1 MKVNSKHNAPTQL
14 EPCVVHV
21 DINSYFATL
30 LQQENP
36 FLRNKP
42 VGVIKSDGRTILIA
56 VSKEAKARGVPSPC
70 SVREARQIC
79 PEIQFVPAQ
88 FDFTWAMTVRL
99 RDLFESLVPNVEI
112 FSLDEAFLHLTD
124 CRRLYPD
131 PWKFA
136 EMVQRRIKEELGE
149 WVTCNVGIGPNR
161 FVAKIASGISPKGS
175 IRQVTYENM
184 AELLTETTFAD
195 TCGIG
200 YRLGARLESMGV
212 TNPYQINLLSDEVLQ
227 TEFGPYFWKELRKM
241 GQGEEP
247 ALLKR
252 IDHLPHM
259 KSVGRSITGFEL
271 TRDEESIK
279 KVLFNLVEETC
290 YKARKMKLM
299 GRYVAIY
306 LRGGRG
312 EEKRSWGQHVTL
324 QHYINRSPEMFEL
337 VYHRMY
343 KSWERD
349 FPIIKFGVCLA
360 MLKPEN
366 EVNPQIWPEWER
378 RRRLTEAADKV
389 VQKYG
394 LFSVRPGTLARG
406 KLIRPEV
413 TGFLGDKKFLF
424 G

>member
-1 MKVNSKHNAPTQL
+1 MRANPAQTLP
-14 EPCVVHV
+14 EPCIVHV

-36 FLRNKP
+36 FLRSKP

-70 SVREARQIC
+70 SVREAKQIC
-79 PEIQFVPAQ
+79 PEILFVPAQ

-99 RDLFESLVPNVEI
+99 RELFESLVPNVEI

-136 EMVQRRIKEELGE
+136 ELVQQRIKEELGE

-175 IRQVTYENM
+175 IREVTKDNL
-184 AELLTETTFAD
+184 AELLTETTFED

-200 YRLGARLESMGV
+200 FRLGARLESMGV
-212 TNPYQINLLSDEVLQ
+212 SNPYQINFLSDETLQ
-227 TEFGPYFWKELRKM
+227 HEFGPYFWKELRKM

-247 ALLKR
+247 ALLQR

-290 YKARKMKLM
+290 YKARKMGLM
-299 GRYVAIY
+299 GRYVSVY

-312 EEKRSWGQHVTL
+312 EEKRSWGQHATL

-343 KSWERD
+343 KNWQRD
-349 FPIIKFGVCLA
+349 FPVIKFGVSLG
-360 MLKPEN
+360 MLKPEG
-366 EVNPQIWPEWER
+366 EVNPQIWPQWER

-406 KLIRPEV
+406 RLIRPEV

>member
-1 MKVNSKHNAPTQL
+1 MKDNSLPVQP
-14 EPCVVHV
+14 EPCIVHV

-42 VGVIKSDGRTILIA
+42 VGVIKSDGRALLIA
-56 VSKEAKARGVPSPC
+56 VSKEAKKYGIPSPC
-70 SVREARQIC
+70 SAREAKRIC
-79 PEIQFVPAQ
+79 PEIVFVPVQ
-88 FDFTWAMTVRL
+88 FDFAWAMTVRL

-136 EMVQRRIKEELGE
+136 EMVQQRIKEELGE
-149 WVTCNVGIGPNR
+149 WVTCNVGIAKNR
-161 FVAKIASGISPKGS
+161 FLAKIANGISPKGS
-175 IRQVTYENM
+175 IRAVSDDNM
-184 AELLTETTFAD
+184 AQLLSEATFED
-195 TCGIG
+195 VCGIG
-200 YRLGARLESMGV
+200 FRLGAKLEAMGV
-212 TNPYQINLLSDEVLQ
+212 TTPYQINFLSDELLQ
-227 TEFGPYFWKELRKM
+227 QEFGPYFWKELRKM

-247 ALLKR
+247 ALLQR

-259 KSVGRSITGFEL
+259 KSVGRSITGFDL
-271 TRDEESIK
+271 THDEESIK

-290 YKARKMKLM
+290 YKARKMGLM
-299 GRYVAIY
+299 GRYVSVY
-306 LRGGRG
+306 MRGGHG
-312 EEKRSWGQHVTL
+312 EKKRSWGQHRTL
-324 QHYINRSPEMFEL
+324 QRYINRSPEMFEL
-337 VYHRMY
+337 IYHQMY

-349 FPIIKFGVCLA
+349 FPVIKFGVCLS
-360 MLKPEN
+360 MLKPES
-366 EVNPQIWPEWER
+366 EVNPQIWPQWER

-406 KLIRPEV
+406 RLIRPEV